1 MGGLVSEIEEIGKW
15 IVYFFDVE
23 KVYVLSEEEDR
34 GLENL
39 GKGRKFEI
47 VVMEII
53 RENWVRDI

>member
-15 IVYFFDVE
+15 TVYFFDAE
-23 KVYVLSEEEDR
+23 KAHAPSEEEDR

-47 VVMEII
+47 VAMETI
-53 RENWVRDI
+53 RENWARDT